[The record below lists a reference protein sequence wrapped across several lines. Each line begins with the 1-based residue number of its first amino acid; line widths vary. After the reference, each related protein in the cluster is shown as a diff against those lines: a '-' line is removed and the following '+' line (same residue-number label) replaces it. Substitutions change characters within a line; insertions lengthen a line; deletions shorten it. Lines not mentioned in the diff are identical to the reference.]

1 MSIFYRDQLDKFRE
15 VLFYTLFYENK
26 GFNLTEHELFEV
38 FSNLANNFRGQD
50 SPEIIPVLSTSVFQL
65 YLKTIWNASHEVTDM
80 SSLPKFKEFSKLIFD
95 IIKSYGWNPIPAG
108 DILRNRVLYQGTMR
122 SIKGNINVLYYLTDT
137 RYFDIQ
143 FIYIT
148 QN

>member
-15 VLFYTLFYENK
+15 VLFYTISVKNK
-26 GFNLTEHELFEV
+26 GFKLTEHELFGV
-38 FSNLANNFRGQD
+38 FSNLALNTRGQD
-50 SPEIIPVLSTSVFQL
+50 PPDIIPVLSTSVFQL
-65 YLKTIWNASHEVTDM
+65 YLKTSWDASHEVTDM

-95 IIKSYGWNPIPAG
+95 IIKSHDWNPIPVV
-108 DILRNRVLYQGTMR
+108 DTLRNRVLYHGTMR
-122 SIKGNINVLYYLTDT
+122 SIKGTINVLYYLTDT
-137 RYFDIQ
+137 RYLDIQ